1 MISLSNL
8 YKQRYVI
15 NLEDKKVVI
24 NSDDKYL
31 ASAHGQHMDS
41 LVFPEVSVLPGGD
54 EFIDDFSAGLDV
66 EEVYMEP
73 QPNPEEILEEARA
86 EAEAILAQ
94 ARADAAKI
102 ANDASHQAE
111 LLYEQKRQEGSG
123 NHQSRW
129 LRNRP

>member
-31 ASAHGQHMDS
+31 SSAHGQHMDS
-41 LVFPEVSVLPGGD
+41 LVVPEVGVLPGSD
-54 EFIDDFSAGLDV
+54 EFMDDFSAGLDV